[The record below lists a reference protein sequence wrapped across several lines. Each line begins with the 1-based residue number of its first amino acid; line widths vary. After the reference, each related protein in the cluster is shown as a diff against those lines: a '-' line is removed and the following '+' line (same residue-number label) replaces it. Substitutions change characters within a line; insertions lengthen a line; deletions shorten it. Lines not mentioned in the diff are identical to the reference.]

1 MSVLVL
7 GTLGHQCVIKSTKN
21 LNNKIIDILARP
33 LLMFGIYMLNCK
45 MLELAM
51 PSMQV
56 LKFYFPIKE
65 STIAQ
70 LEYLTVN
77 TLIQVKGRKIL

>member
-1 MSVLVL
+1 MDK
-7 GTLGHQCVIKSTKN
+7 KSQQQNYRYT
-21 LNNKIIDILARP
+21 RP

-56 LKFYFPIKE
+56 LKFYFPTKE
-65 STIAQ
+65 STVAQ
-70 LEYLTVN
+70 LECLTVD
-77 TLIQVKGRKIL
+77 TLIQVKGRKILYINKILLIII